1 MDKENHKMIRR
12 IAELTRSREDTIR
25 VSSFW
30 AIKNLLNKAHVAEKR
45 LIMGLVGWEY
55 LKT

>member
-30 AIKNLLNKAHVAEKR
+30 AIKNLLNKANVAEKR
-45 LIMGLVGWEY
+45 LIMSLVGWEY